1 MWSFICSSKYKLWR
15 PCIIKNSLSTVWGWC
30 LAERLPNIAC
40 GSRQGSVCA
49 SRTEVIQKINI
60 RKSLAAVIHQN
71 KRNAADISEKAVHP
85 SLTYHLVY
93 RKTFSVV
100 HWAQALKVLADNCIS
115 ETLWREICTISKYL
129 SPSGRHMP
137 TIAWNVLLRQGSLTL
152 HYHCPAQKRSRS
164 ASLVEVEPHY
174 FIYVTYSFKRN
185 YFLVSFYESEEIKL
199 NAAKQEFI
207 TSKFWLRVEKG
218 E

>member
-1 MWSFICSSKYKLWR
+1 
-15 PCIIKNSLSTVWGWC
+15 
-30 LAERLPNIAC
+30 
-40 GSRQGSVCA
+40 
-49 SRTEVIQKINI
+49 
-60 RKSLAAVIHQN
+60 
-71 KRNAADISEKAVHP
+71 
-85 SLTYHLVY
+85 
-93 RKTFSVV
+93 
-100 HWAQALKVLADNCIS
+100 
-115 ETLWREICTISKYL
+115 
-129 SPSGRHMP
+129 MP

-185 YFLVSFYESEEIKL
+185 YFLVSFYESEEITL

-207 TSKFWLRVEKG
+207 TAKFWLRVEKG